1 MGNTIKVVVT
11 GASYEK
17 MEIEVIPYEEEILKI
32 EDDGDEE

>member
-11 GASYEK
+11 GTSYEE